1 MERINFTSVKN
12 TIMNTTKQEVLVS
25 TSELET
31 LFNETINSPF
41 VSITSLTPFRNDVK
55 KSKDDGTINPYYRQ
69 IMKLTKRNYKV
80 VKDYHQ
86 RVITQ
91 LMKEGKDPSTFELKP
106 LSGKKHLTDC
116 ILTDTETETKR
127 YVMVEY
133 FDEVKGKS
141 EYFHNNDPIGMEMFE
156 KWVVFYEK
164 KSNHQGLDRNVH
176 PITLDLENILEVSMN
191 GKVYKVRK

>member
-1 MERINFTSVKN
+1 
-12 TIMNTTKQEVLVS
+12 MNTTKQEVLVS

-41 VSITSLTPFRNDVK
+41 VSITSLTPFRNDLK
-55 KSKDDGTINPYYRQ
+55 KSKEDGTINPYYRQ

-86 RVITQ
+86 RVINQ
-91 LMKEGKDPSTFELKP
+91 LLKEGKDPSTFELKP
-106 LSGKKHLTDC
+106 LSGKKHITDC
-116 ILTDTETETKR
+116 ILTDMTETKR

-156 KWVVFYEK
+156 KWVVFYEN

-191 GKVYKVRK
+191 GKVYKVKK

>member
-1 MERINFTSVKN
+1 
-12 TIMNTTKQEVLVS
+12 MNTQTKNEVLVS

-31 LFNETINSPF
+31 LFNELKGSPMI
-41 VSITSLTPFRNDVK
+41 SIKSLTLFRNDVK
-55 KSKDDGTINPYYRQ
+55 KSKEDGTINPYYRQ

-86 RVITQ
+86 RIINQ
-91 LMKEGKDPSTFELKP
+91 LVKEGKDPNNFELKP

-116 ILTDTETETKR
+116 ILTDLGTESKK

-133 FDEVKGKS
+133 FDEIKGKS
-141 EYFHNNDPIGMEMFE
+141 EYFHNNDSIGEELFK
-156 KWVVFYEK
+156 KWIVYYEN

-191 GKVYKVRK
+191 GVLYKVVK